1 MLLAMVNSKGG
12 VGKSTLAVHASVWLC
27 ERGLRVAVID
37 ADAQGSTSQWL
48 SQAAPDIRIEACHT
62 AQEITDRWQ
71 RLRMLYDVVV
81 ADGPAALNAE
91 TGALVASADVV
102 LLPIGPSMMDV
113 QASYRTARL
122 IYKVRLQRKRG
133 GFPIAYTVLNRVL
146 SRSRLAKT
154 ASEAVAKFGFPTATT
169 TLHLRQPYAD
179 ACGRGSVV
187 WRMGLAA
194 SKAASEIT
202 SLFREVLAVQSN
214 ESGRGTLPIERLTY
228 QDKPLEPLVEASLPT
243 ASGPTRHN
251 APKTADQTVPPAGVF
266 TTPVSD

>member
-37 ADAQGSTSQWL
+37 ADAQGSTTQWL

-62 AQEITDRWQ
+62 AQEITQRWQ

-91 TGALVASADVV
+91 TGALVSSADVV

-133 GFPIAYTVLNRVL
+133 GFPIAYTVLNRVV
-146 SRSRLAKT
+146 SRSRLGRT
-154 ASEAVAKFGFPTATT
+154 TTEAAAKFGFPTAAT

-179 ACGRGSVV
+179 ACGRGTVV

-202 SLFREVLAVQSN
+202 NLFREVLAVQSN
-214 ESGRGTLPIERLTY
+214 ESDRGTLPIERLTY
-228 QDKPLEPLVEASLPT
+228 QGKPLEPIVETSLRTPSAPTHDIAST
-243 ASGPTRHN
+243 
-251 APKTADQTVPPAGVF
+251 TADETVPAVGVS
-266 TTPVSD
+266 TAPVPD